1 MNGTVWTANGCEPR
15 EPNRL
20 DREPRERCEPREPN
34 RLDREPRERCEPR
47 EHEGAKGG
55 EALYCE
61 RQVN

>member
-20 DREPRERCEPREPN
+20 DREPRERCEPRE
-34 RLDREPRERCEPR
+34 R
-47 EHEGAKGG
+47 EGAKGG